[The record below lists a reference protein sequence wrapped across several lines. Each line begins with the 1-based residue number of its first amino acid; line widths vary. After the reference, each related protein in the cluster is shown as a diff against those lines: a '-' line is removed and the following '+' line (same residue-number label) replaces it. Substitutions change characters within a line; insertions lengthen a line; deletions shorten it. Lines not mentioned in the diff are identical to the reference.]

1 MDEWT
6 MYDVADPR
14 NGTWN
19 RCWGANPDGSGGRYG
34 RMPCPNETFAWQ
46 DPPMFFRNKTQT
58 ERLNNQM
65 AADWTPQLPGDYGT
79 DRNGAQYYRTARQ
92 SYTDQ
97 ARCRCFL
104 DLTAANDPSHKSINI
119 ALVRMFCMH
128 SYSQFATVSC
138 RTA

>member
-65 AADWTPQLPGDYGT
+65 AADWTPQLPVAT
-79 DRNGAQYYRTARQ
+79 DMMEWQIVRGSRVPGPGNYKIK
-92 SYTDQ
+92 DEI
-97 ARCRCFL
+97 
-104 DLTAANDPSHKSINI
+104 AAVVEEQKKRWNI
-119 ALVRMFCMH
+119 LKLP
-128 SYSQFATVSC
+128 
-138 RTA
+138 